1 LSSTLKTQEFVIGA
15 QAPSL
20 VRRLKGADRREEILN
35 AAAALYVTYGPSKT
49 TTRQIALAVGISQPS
64 LYAHFPTKDA
74 LSYALAERSF
84 EILESRMEKAEQVV
98 DHPSALLA
106 TLISGYIHYA
116 LEEPSAYQI
125 AFMLD
130 LALEDEAQ
138 ASLQV
143 HVGLRAFGIFRDKV
157 ALLQQLNFLRA
168 GRTDVIAQSI
178 WAAMHGLCAL
188 LLARPLFPWADRD
201 DLIGA
206 HIELIVSGAQ
216 GSHI

>member
-1 LSSTLKTQEFVIGA
+1 LSSKVKTQQIVIGA
-15 QAPSL
+15 QAPGL

-84 EILESRMEKAEQVV
+84 EILEGRMEKAEQLV
-98 DHPSALLA
+98 DDSNLLLA
-106 TLISGYIHYA
+106 TLISGYISYA

-130 LALEDEAQ
+130 LAFEGDAFGALPE
-138 ASLQV
+138 
-143 HVGLRAFGIFRDKV
+143 HVGMRAYTIFNNKI
-157 ALLQQLNFLRA
+157 AMLQQQNFVRA

>member
-1 LSSTLKTQEFVIGA
+1 LSSTIKTQENVMSA

-35 AAAALYVTYGPSKT
+35 AAAALYITYGPSKT

-84 EILESRMEKAEQVV
+84 EILESRMEKAEQVA

-130 LALEDEAQ
+130 LAFDGDTIAALP
-138 ASLQV
+138 V
-143 HVGLRAFGIFRDKV
+143 HVGMRAFGIFSNKI
-157 ALLQQLNFLRA
+157 AMLQQKSFVRA
-168 GRTDVIAQSI
+168 GRTEVIAQSL

-201 DLIGA
+201 DLIAA
-206 HIELIVSGAQ
+206 HIKLIVDGAQ
-216 GSHI
+216 GSQI